1 MTLKND
7 LGHIYKILIRK
18 DPKNKLF
25 GSVESSG
32 VLFRCWKTVGSFIFP
47 KQHDYLE
54 MKLYNF
60 VKHPCLEGLEGS

>member
-1 MTLKND
+1 MATVRIALMT
-7 LGHIYKILIRK
+7 IRLVMRTK
-18 DPKNKLF
+18 VALF
-25 GSVESSG
+25 
-32 VLFRCWKTVGSFIFP
+32 FTFIFP

>member
-32 VLFRCWKTVGSFIFP
+32 VLFRCWDSVG
-47 KQHDYLE
+47 DLE
-54 MKLYNF
+54 F
-60 VKHPCLEGLEGS
+60 VIVVYHLI